1 MSPVGDTLRIRCRQF
16 PSLVNCCTLNLFSRW
31 PEDALLYVSSEFL
44 RDLEL
49 PSDEIR
55 TSLAEMCML
64 IHTSVEEKS
73 DQFFD
78 QLRRRVYTTPKSYL
92 DLISLYLNLLE
103 EQRDFHQKNRHR
115 LASGLNKLNITNE
128 RIAELKIKLAE
139 MAPVLIEKNE
149 ELRKALEVINGEKKV
164 ANEKERVVSAEGEIV
179 SKKAAEA
186 GAIRDDAMADL
197 KAAEPELNAAKAALD
212 SLNKDNITEIAAY
225 QRPNPIVLKVL
236 ECIMIY
242 ISEKTGWDHI
252 KSVIKNVNAFITKL
266 KTYKV
271 EEKPEALLNKIRKK
285 YLSDPDFEPEGVG
298 KISGAAKSLC
308 LWAISVSKY
317 QIVVKKVEPKKKKLA
332 EVEEILDKAQKEL
345 DGKMSELAEV
355 KAAVA
360 KLEADCDKMKNEKET
375 LEFNMDKSNK
385 QMGRAEKL
393 VVLLADEGVRWKQSV
408 EDISV

>member
-1 MSPVGDTLRIRCRQF
+1 MRIRCRQF

-64 IHTSVEEKS
+64 IHTSVEDASEK
-73 DQFFD
+73 FYD

-115 LASGLNKLNITNE
+115 LASGLNKLNVTNE

-149 ELRKALEVINGEKKV
+149 ELRKALEVINAEKKV
-164 ANEKERVVSAEGEIV
+164 ANEKERVVSAEGEVV

-186 GAIRDDAMADL
+186 GAIRDDAQADL
-197 KAAEPELNAAKAALD
+197 KAAEPELLAARSALD

-225 QRPNPIVLKVL
+225 TKPNPLVLKVL
-236 ECIMIY
+236 DCIMVY
-242 ISEKTGWDHI
+242 IGAKTGWDHV
-252 KSVIKNVNAFITKL
+252 KSTIKNVNSFLQTL
-266 KTYKV
+266 KAYKV
-271 EEKPEALLNKIRKK
+271 EDKPESLLTKIRKK
-285 YLSDPDFEPEGVG
+285 YLNDADFEPEGVG

-308 LWAISVSKY
+308 IWAISVSKY
-317 QIVVKKVEPKKKKLA
+317 QIVVKKIEPKKQKL
-332 EVEEILDKAQKEL
+332 K
-345 DGKMSELAEV
+345 
-355 KAAVA
+355 
-360 KLEADCDKMKNEKET
+360 
-375 LEFNMDKSNK
+375 
-385 QMGRAEKL
+385 
-393 VVLLADEGVRWKQSV
+393 
-408 EDISV
+408 